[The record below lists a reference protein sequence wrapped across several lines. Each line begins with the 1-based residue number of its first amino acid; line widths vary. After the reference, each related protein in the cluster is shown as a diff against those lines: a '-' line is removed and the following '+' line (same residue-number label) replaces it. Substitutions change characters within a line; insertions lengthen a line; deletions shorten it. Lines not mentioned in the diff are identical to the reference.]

1 MKQGIINRS
10 CRVVISECNET
21 AVEIRIVRF
30 WKIECGIESCIASFG
45 GHLCWTVGVLDSR
58 SRVGISG
65 EKRGFAEIGAVEKGG
80 LAGVER
86 VSHGRWSCSRG
97 VRKISTEP
105 GQRLHAVDGGGG
117 ECVRE
122 KGSLKTLVAAAECEG
137 GGNARC
143 EEMNEE

>member
-10 CRVVISECNET
+10 CRVVVSEGNET

-30 WKIECGIESCIASFG
+30 WKIERGIESRIASFG
-45 GHLCWTVGVLDSR
+45 GHLRWTVGVLDSR

-65 EKRGFAEIGAVEKGG
+65 EKRGFAEVGAVEKGG

-86 VSHGRWSCSRG
+86 VSHGRGSCSRG

-117 ECVRE
+117 GGGGECVRE
-122 KGSLKTLVAAAECEG
+122 NSSLKTLIAAAECEG
-137 GGNARC
+137 ARNARC
-143 EEMNEE
+143 